1 MKIDGSMILRH
12 FVILLSFSFCF
23 SAILSV
29 CGRAQDEAIE
39 NGDRMLWAAQKVKSY
54 IGLNTDHP
62 VSVEFLSDKERIQDV
77 MRMFFQRDYPD
88 DKYWAMNA
96 LMVKFGFSL
105 FEDETED
112 EIVTDYTRGILGV
125 YDDED
130 KQIYIVEAS
139 LSDSLSKERYDEC
152 DLTSMRGVDPVWDDW
167 MNHHQSDIVLVHE
180 ATHALQDQAHDLYD
194 WHQKLK
200 WNDDANLAIRSM
212 IEGQAELVEYKYT
225 MEALRIS
232 DYRAAFYNY
241 GMSWNMDLFA
251 AYDQWIE
258 ENSDDRFG
266 TCEGTMTFLWW
277 LGNVPYIFG
286 QIFMQK
292 IEGEQGL
299 SRTNDTFTHC
309 PLSSEQV
316 MNSDKFFSKKDED
329 RPTFIDL
336 PSFDDLLDLDDWQ
349 FLDYNSMGQL
359 KLYLLCRDLY
369 YDPINECQPMSEG
382 WDGDRYIVWRNEDDE
397 IQLAWYT
404 TWDTERDAK
413 EFYTFYNNARQRRG
427 GSGGNKSSGDG
438 FQLILDDEDSMYTA
452 IQGKDVI
459 IIEGPLIQDDAHED
473 WASLLWEAET
483 YEATY
488 DICTMSAEE
497 FDDGYIGYTGVDEET
512 GDDTSGED
520 EPDEDGE
527 EES

>member
-1 MKIDGSMILRH
+1 MRQLFFILA
-12 FVILLSFSFCF
+12 ISFCF
-23 SAILSV
+23 STIICV
-29 CGRAQDEAIE
+29 CGHAQDEDIE
-39 NGDRMLWAAQKVKSY
+39 NGDKMLWAAQKVKSY
-54 IGLNTDHP
+54 VGLDTDYP
-62 VSVEFLSDKERIQDV
+62 VSVEFFSDKERMEEV
-77 MRMFFQRDYPD
+77 MRMFFRREYPD
-88 DKYWAMNA
+88 DKYWAINA

-112 EIVTDYTRGILGV
+112 EIVKDYTMGILGV

-130 KQIYIVEAS
+130 KQIYVVEGN
-139 LSDSLSKERYDEC
+139 LSEALHKQRYREC
-152 DLTSMRGVDPVWDDW
+152 NVNSMYGVDPVWDDW
-167 MNHHQSDIVLVHE
+167 MRRNQSDIVLVHE
-180 ATHALQDQAHDLYD
+180 TTHALQDQTHDLYD
-194 WHQKLK
+194 WHQKYK

-212 IEGQAELVEYKYT
+212 IEGQAELVEYKFT
-225 MEALRIS
+225 LEALGWS
-232 DYRAAFYNY
+232 DYRAAFYQY
-241 GMSWNMDLFA
+241 GDSWNMKLFS
-251 AYDQWIE
+251 YIDDMIE
-258 ENSDDRFG
+258 KNSDDRFG
-266 TCEGTMTFLWW
+266 TCEDTMTFLWW

-286 QIFMQK
+286 EIFMQK

-299 SRTNDTFTHC
+299 ARTNDTFTHC

-316 MNSDKFFSKKDED
+316 MNSDKFFSTKDED

-336 PSFDDLLDLDDWQ
+336 PSFDDLLDLDDWK

-369 YDPINECQPMSEG
+369 YDPVNECQPMAEG

-427 GSGGNKSSGDG
+427 GSGGDKSSGDG
-438 FQLILDDEDSMYTA
+438 FQVIRDGEDSMYTA
-452 IQGKDVI
+452 IQGKNVI
-459 IIEGPLIQDDAHED
+459 IIEGAMIEDDGYED
-473 WASLLWEAET
+473 WVDLMWEADT
-483 YEATY
+483 YEASY

-497 FDDGYIGYTGVDEET
+497 FDDGYAGYTGEDVDSS
-512 GDDTSGED
+512 DDTSDDE
-520 EPDEDGE
+520 EPDEEDE